1 MTPEQISQI
10 EQLVRIGAVALQQG
24 KSLEESQQIGLT
36 ALSLIDALKSPPP
49 TPETDNA

>member
-1 MTPEQISQI
+1 MTPEQINQI

-24 KSLEESQQIGLT
+24 KSLEESQQIGAT
-36 ALSLIDALKSPPP
+36 ALSLIDALKSS